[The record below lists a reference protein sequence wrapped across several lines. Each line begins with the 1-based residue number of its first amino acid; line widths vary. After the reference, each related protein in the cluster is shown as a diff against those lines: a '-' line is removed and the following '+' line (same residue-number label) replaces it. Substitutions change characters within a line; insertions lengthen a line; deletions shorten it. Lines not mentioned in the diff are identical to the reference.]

1 MPDRIPMTRRI
12 PMPDRS
18 KPGFFNAKVPPVA
31 HPYQTVSEEK
41 ADFIDVGGVG
51 DCGFRALAVA
61 MLDDIL
67 ESPARENQGMAK
79 YLLTLHASY
88 FPQQQIASRLM
99 TPVEHLTTLVAAPFN
114 RAKFALELSYA
125 LRQAAVDEIVA
136 SPDQYRGAFA
146 DEREGTDPQK
156 MRQPNTWIDETAI
169 AALSNAIKVPIKVQ
183 VVEPGKEIPLS
194 LTYNEDLQM
203 TKGNPITIQLQGK
216 HYLPKVKNPE
226 NFVLLDPVSA
236 HRIEP
241 AKPIHQP
248 ANDPTLSEIL
258 KKIEEADEAMLKEY
272 AQTSSRLELMVR
284 NKELSKD
291 DLLRIYIEGI
301 KKSDYLEGRVKQVGI
316 ENGNQDFFE
325 QAIERGRKNV
335 KAIALPQGNYEDQ
348 ITKELVH
355 AIARAISIGQLDH
368 SVYENVETSSYHLSS
383 LFAGG

>member
-1 MPDRIPMTRRI
+1 M
-12 PMPDRS
+12 
-18 KPGFFNAKVPPVA
+18 
-31 HPYQTVSEEK
+31 
-41 ADFIDVGGVG
+41 
-51 DCGFRALAVA
+51 
-61 MLDDIL
+61 
-67 ESPARENQGMAK
+67 
-79 YLLTLHASY
+79 
-88 FPQQQIASRLM
+88 
-99 TPVEHLTTLVAAPFN
+99 
-114 RAKFALELSYA
+114 
-125 LRQAAVDEIVA
+125 
-136 SPDQYRGAFA
+136 
-146 DEREGTDPQK
+146 
-156 MRQPNTWIDETAI
+156 
-169 AALSNAIKVPIKVQ
+169 
-183 VVEPGKEIPLS
+183 S